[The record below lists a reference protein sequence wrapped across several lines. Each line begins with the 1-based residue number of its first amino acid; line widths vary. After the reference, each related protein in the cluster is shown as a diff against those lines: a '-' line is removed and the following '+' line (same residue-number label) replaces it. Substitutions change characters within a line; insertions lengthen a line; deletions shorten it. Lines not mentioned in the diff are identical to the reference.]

1 MGLIGTSCYIDQ
13 LAPDF
18 SGKNGVD
25 NESVAI
31 ITVFAYPSS
40 IMEEIV
46 SVSFQRTGN
55 SRENI
60 SDFAISNN
68 IVLSK
73 EDMSRIVNSRH
84 LALFTNYIITIYRN
98 NSIPEEGVRQTAFRK
113 QPLHRLTPWK
123 RLPFEASQTSLRSAT
138 TQIFAAEDSAHLADT
153 FILVSRHKNRSE
165 DRKKDGYRKP

>member
-98 NSIPEEGVRQTAFRK
+98 NSIPEKGVIWFGVSSEPVFTS
-113 QPLHRLTPWK
+113 TN
-123 RLPFEASQTSLRSAT
+123 SLRISP
-138 TQIFAAEDSAHLADT
+138 E
-153 FILVSRHKNRSE
+153 KM
-165 DRKKDGYRKP
+165 G